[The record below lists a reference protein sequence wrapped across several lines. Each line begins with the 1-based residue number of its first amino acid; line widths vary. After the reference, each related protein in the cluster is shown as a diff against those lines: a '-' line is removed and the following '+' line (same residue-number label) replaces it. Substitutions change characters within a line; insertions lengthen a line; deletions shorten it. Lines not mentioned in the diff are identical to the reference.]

1 MQILVEHVVLALTC
15 TFLLKTSDN
24 KTNAFLKRLPQY
36 CVFRPTGIYFGESQ
50 LLNRNI
56 IPQPK
61 YIEAFL
67 DNYIKKNY

>member
-15 TFLLKTSDN
+15 TFILKTSDN

-56 IPQPK
+56 IP
-61 YIEAFL
+61 
-67 DNYIKKNY
+67 